1 MTASF
6 VAQRE
11 VFITRPPVPMF
22 SFHAIALW
30 KIEEGIDKLFLHV
43 WNDVTSTVINLNA
56 IKFLSEGTKG
66 IQSTCRWLAIFTEY
80 LFRSLVSNDSVYIL
94 LTPLKTA
101 WEMKITWPNTWPSW
115 SELWPQGKLSYG
127 KYCFGAIGCI
137 FAEIWPINFLTQ
149 FTLLSQA

>member
-1 MTASF
+1 MAASF

-11 VFITRPPVPMF
+11 VFITRAPVPMF
-22 SFHAIALW
+22 PFHAIALW

-43 WNDVTSTVINLNA
+43 WNDVSSTVINLNA

-94 LTPLKTA
+94 LIPLKLLDWWRSRDPTRDLHGQ
-101 WEMKITWPNTWPSW
+101 N
-115 SELWPQGKLSYG
+115 YG
-127 KYCFGAIGCI
+127 LKVNFRTESIVSAQSAVFLRRYDQLI
-137 FAEIWPINFLTQ
+137 F
-149 FTLLSQA
+149 